1 MYYLGP
7 QDVKPDREAPIL
19 GGAYILITAQI
30 KTKYACRNP
39 FLYPVS
45 IQHLLCTRHCAS
57 ALESQQYTSFCPQ
70 QVGRL
75 AGKTNMPA
83 DDQQIIFKYCKK
95 KKEVEPG

>member
-1 MYYLGP
+1 MQKSIPVPSVYSAPPMY
-7 QDVKPDREAPIL
+7 QA
-19 GGAYILITAQI
+19 
-30 KTKYACRNP
+30 
-39 FLYPVS
+39 F
-45 IQHLLCTRHCAS
+45 AS

-83 DDQQIIFKYCKK
+83 DDQQIIFKYYKKKK